1 MFSPAWIVEA
11 VGKHFRGLVGAVEVR
26 VAPGY
31 GIRHVAH
38 GSIHVQTEH
47 GTCEVAEESE
57 DNVSAFRFCYVLRL
71 HSIQGSCPMAKKPPP
86 VPHLRQNY

>member
-1 MFSPAWIVEA
+1 MEA
-11 VGKHFRGLVGAVEVR
+11 VGKHFWGLVGAVEVR

-38 GSIHVQTEH
+38 VSIHVQPEH

-57 DNVSAFRFCYVLRL
+57 DSVRVFCYVFHL
-71 HSIQGSCPMAKKPPP
+71 H
-86 VPHLRQNY
+86 